1 MSSNM
6 NLTKGSTSTNNF
18 VGSRAHTFI
27 DSYIYMKNRNY
38 NALYEKNKEI
48 LLLENDA
55 IKYNSPKIL
64 YNAFFE
70 QMKILYTVVY
80 RMRDFA
86 TRIKNDVMQN
96 ISLIMPDN
104 ETILEFQYAID
115 KISLLPKF
123 KYVKYNITPTKY
135 ANMTLFFN
143 IFKNEIKEFCEVK
156 DETANLSKPIIHSI
170 ATDFL
175 VNVTAEYTSFNDTML
190 EMEEIRIITIQKL
203 INISNFFQKKSDI
216 KHTIS
221 EDFKTYDYYLKQ
233 YKVLYDMTLLLEPI
247 IEDNNIII
255 NLSGKKYKLSFNDYL
270 VLYKHFSAITKYL
283 LDIVNYYNSKF
294 FNKLYAIQS
303 NIEVYRSI
311 MIDIINYSKNKDVDI
326 ITETTNSFNDIYGM
340 INGNDAAAEF
350 LMDDVNDYEEMIDD
364 ENENKPDSIMDNE
377 KEILQEYTRKEND
390 F

>member
-104 ETILEFQYAID
+104 ETISEFQYAID
-115 KISLLPKF
+115 KIALLPKF

-175 VNVTAEYTSFNDTML
+175 INVTAEYTSFNDTML

-203 INISNFFQKKSDI
+203 INILNFFQKKSDI

-311 MIDIINYSKNKDVDI
+311 MVDVINYSKNEDVDT

-364 ENENKPDSIMDNE
+364 ENENKPDSIMDDE

>member
-80 RMRDFA
+80 RMRDFS

-96 ISLIMPDN
+96 INLIMPN
-104 ETILEFQYAID
+104 NTTILEFQYAID

-175 VNVTAEYTSFNDTML
+175 INVTAEYTSFNDTML

-203 INISNFFQKKSDI
+203 INILNFFQRKSEI

-233 YKVLYDMTLLLEPI
+233 YKVLYDMTLLLKPT
-247 IEDNNIII
+247 IEENNIII
-255 NLSGKKYKLSFNDYL
+255 DLGGKKYKLSFNDYL

-311 MIDIINYSKNKDVDI
+311 MVDVINYSKNEDVDT

-350 LMDDVNDYEEMIDD
+350 LMDDVNDYEEMVDD
-364 ENENKPDSIMDNE
+364 ENENKPDSIMNDE